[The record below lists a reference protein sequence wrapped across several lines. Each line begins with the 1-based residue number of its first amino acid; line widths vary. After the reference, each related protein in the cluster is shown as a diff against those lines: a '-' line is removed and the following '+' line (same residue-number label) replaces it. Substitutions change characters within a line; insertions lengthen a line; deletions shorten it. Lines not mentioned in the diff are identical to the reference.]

1 MKSVPESAPGDP
13 GPRGARGRRHR
24 QDLVLDLVID
34 AGHVSVDDLV
44 SSLRISPA
52 TARRD
57 LDALADQQLVIR
69 THGGASANPDA
80 SSLPM
85 RYRAARHAGA
95 KEAIARRAVGLVDPG
110 SVIGLNGGTTT
121 TTLAQ
126 ELAARASFREA
137 ERPTVLVTNAINI
150 AQELAVRKHLQLVV
164 TGGVVRESSFELVG
178 SWGEQLLAQIRI
190 DTLFLG
196 VNAVSARDGA
206 VTHDE
211 SEASISAR
219 LMERSTRV
227 VVVADAEKIGASAF
241 ARITPA
247 SGIHDLVTDSAADPA
262 ALEALRESGVRI
274 HLADL
279 DPAHQEAEQA

>member
-1 MKSVPESAPGDP
+1 MPDPGDHA
-13 GPRGARGRRHR
+13 PRGARGRRHR

-34 AGHVSVDDLV
+34 AGHISVDDLV
-44 SSLRISPA
+44 SELGISPA

-85 RYRAARHAGA
+85 RYRASRHAGA
-95 KEAIARRAVGLVDPG
+95 KESIARRAVDLAEPG
-110 SVIGLNGGTTT
+110 SAIGLNGGTTT
-121 TTLAQ
+121 TALAQ
-126 ELAARASFREA
+126 ELAARQSFRESP
-137 ERPTVLVTNAINI
+137 RPTVLVTNAINI
-150 AQELAVRKHLQLVV
+150 AQELAVRRHLQLVV

-206 VTHDE
+206 LTHDE
-211 SEASISAR
+211 SEASINAR
-219 LMERSTRV
+219 LMSRATRV
-227 VVVADAEKIGASAF
+227 VVVADAEKVGGSAF

-262 ALEALRESGVRI
+262 ALEALRSAGVRV
-274 HLADL
+274 HLSDL
-279 DPAHQEAEQA
+279 DSVDQEVELP